1 MEENKDLAA
10 QAGEENQNIS
20 AQSEPTENA
29 EVTPAPEEAQA
40 PEATQA
46 PAEVQAPAG
55 SVSWNFEREPTPKSG
70 GTGKF
75 FAVFGGVFAL
85 CICLLVAALFLG
97 DRGLRITRTLHTERT
112 VYVREDDGTSG
123 LLTPNE
129 AADRVRRSTVTVVVR
144 TAAGKAIGSGFV
156 YDDAGHICTNYH
168 VIENADRIQ
177 VVLPDG
183 TAADAAVV
191 GHDAIAD
198 LAVLHIDAA
207 GLVPVTLGSSADLL
221 AGDAVVAI
229 GTPYDLELAGTAT
242 FGNVSAANRLL
253 PLVDSNG
260 TVYRKITVIQTDA
273 SVNPG
278 NSGGPMANMYGEVIG
293 IVVRKMVGN
302 GVVSYEGLGFAIP
315 IDGARVILDAIIKD
329 GAFNGVNPLAE
340 GRSLLGV
347 TGFGVEAGRWY
358 RVDPATNS
366 VASSDTEQAGYVY
379 AAANGVYIGT
389 VTGANVAT
397 VLREGDIITAV
408 DGLEMST
415 ITDVIGAVNRHYAG
429 ETVTLTLYRNGESI
443 TVQVVLSEG
452 AVS

>member
-1 MEENKDLAA
+1 MEEEKDLSP
-10 QAGEENQNIS
+10 QTEEENRNID
-20 AQSEPTENA
+20 APQEPAPAAADTDEAPAN
-29 EVTPAPEEAQA
+29 TPAPAGEPAWDFGKEPA
-40 PEATQA
+40 P
-46 PAEVQAPAG
+46 
-55 SVSWNFEREPTPKSG
+55 KHG

-85 CICLLVAALFLG
+85 CVCLLVAALFLG

-112 VYVREDDGTSG
+112 VFVREDDGTSG

-129 AADRVRRSTVTVVVR
+129 VADRVRRSTVTVVVR
-144 TAAGKAIGSGFV
+144 NAAGKAVGSGFV
-156 YDDAGHICTNYH
+156 YDGAGHICTNYH
-168 VIENADRIQ
+168 VIEEADRIQ

-183 TAADAAVV
+183 RAFDAAAV

-198 LAVLHIDAA
+198 LAVLHIDAE

-242 FGNVSAANRLL
+242 FGNVSATNRLL
-253 PLVDSNG
+253 PLADSNG

-293 IVVRKMVGN
+293 IVVRKVVGN
-302 GVVSYEGLGFAIP
+302 GAVSYEGLGFALP
-315 IDGARVILDAIIKD
+315 IDGAKVILDAIIKD

-347 TGFGVEAGRWY
+347 TGYGVQAGRWY
-358 RVDPATNS
+358 RVDPSTNN
-366 VASSDTEQAGYVY
+366 VASSDEEQAGYVY
-379 AAANGVYIGT
+379 AAASGVYIDA

-397 VLREGDIITAV
+397 VLRTGDIITAV

-429 ETVTLTLYRNGESI
+429 ETVILTLYRDGSTI
-443 TVQVVLSEG
+443 TVQIVLSEG